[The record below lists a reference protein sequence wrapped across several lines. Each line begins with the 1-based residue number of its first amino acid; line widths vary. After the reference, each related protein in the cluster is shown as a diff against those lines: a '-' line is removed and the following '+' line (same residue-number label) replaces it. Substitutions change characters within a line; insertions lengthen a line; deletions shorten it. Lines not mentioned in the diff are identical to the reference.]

1 MKNLICILIISLA
14 AMGLS
19 ATTTPEPVTKNVVA
33 FSGLKLRIA
42 PGLDQQVLTVIP
54 YGEKVE
60 LIEETDIALSVEW
73 LEGKW
78 IKVGYEDQ
86 EGYIFDGFLTELPIP
101 YNDFELSQNDL
112 QLSYPILAY
121 TEYHFDQ
128 VKEPDTLTK
137 NNLTTIT
144 QYMQGGKILSR
155 EENSAYFKS
164 TLTIENGE
172 ISDAYNLLKSMLLT
186 KSEREEFVN
195 NSVFIA
201 DSEGEIYRIKIN
213 LLSPVNIKKE
223 KNGDVSISAI
233 SFHQGCE

>member
-1 MKNLICILIISLA
+1 MKNLICILIISLTA
-14 AMGLS
+14 IGLS

-33 FSGLKLRIA
+33 FSGLKLRVA
-42 PGLDQQVLTVIP
+42 PGLDQQVISIID
-54 YGEKVE
+54 YGEIVE
-60 LIEETDIALSVEW
+60 LIEETDIMLSVEW
-73 LEGKW
+73 LTGNW
-78 IKVGYEDQ
+78 TKVRYQGE
-86 EGYIFDGFLTELPIP
+86 EGYIFDGFLTALPIP

-112 QLSYPILAY
+112 QLSYPLLAW
-121 TEYHFDQ
+121 TEYHYAQ
-128 VKEPDTLTK
+128 VQKPDTLT
-137 NNLTTIT
+137 NNDLTTVI
-144 QYMQGGKILSR
+144 QYMEGGKTLKR
-155 EENSAYFKS
+155 EENYAYFKS

-186 KSEREEFVN
+186 EAEREEFVN

-201 DSEGEIYRIKIN
+201 DNEGEIYRIKVN